1 MFLPLQQLLAVRGDR
16 RVGRVYQAEAIA
28 RHATEPPGEAH
39 TEWQVGPTP
48 PRRDAGGVRGWTV
61 RSHTLGHP
69 Q

>member
-1 MFLPLQQLLAVRGDR
+1 MFLPLQQLLSVRGDR
-16 RVGRVYQAEAIA
+16 RVGRVHQAEAIA

-48 PRRDAGGVRGWTV
+48 CRDAGGVWGWTV
-61 RSHTLGHP
+61 RSPTLGHP